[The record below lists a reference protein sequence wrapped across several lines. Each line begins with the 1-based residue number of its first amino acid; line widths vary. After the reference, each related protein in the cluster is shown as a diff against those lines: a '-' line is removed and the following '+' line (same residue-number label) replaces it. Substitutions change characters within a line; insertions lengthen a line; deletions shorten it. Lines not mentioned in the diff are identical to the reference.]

1 MRKISVII
9 PCYNVERW
17 IDRCMMSIEVQTIG
31 MEELEIICID
41 DASTDNTWNHLKKWK
56 QRYPEHIVL
65 IRQEVNKRQGAARN
79 IGLQYAS
86 AEWIAFIDADDWLES
101 DCLEQLYTPIVQY
114 DCDVSFCDWTAD
126 MSDLFTCFEK
136 DDAKKAE
143 GDFYGVADTEEKK
156 KKWIGRRVLGD
167 SVCGKII
174 RKSIIFE
181 NKIFFPEE
189 LAYEDMYWVPLL
201 HVYVK
206 SAYKVGKKMYHY
218 FVGDNSTVRSKN
230 SDHHIDWITIQL
242 MKWNDYQKRGLL
254 EKYRTELEQ
263 DALNDAV
270 CFMKMLTLQYDRP
283 PFSLFL
289 LERELIGQ
297 YIPKYQDNL
306 YLANCTEI
314 FSVLLEALYCP
325 LNKSEFQ
332 MFVTEAK
339 KYWGE

>member
-1 MRKISVII
+1 
-9 PCYNVERW
+9 
-17 IDRCMMSIEVQTIG
+17 
-31 MEELEIICID
+31 
-41 DASTDNTWNHLKKWK
+41 
-56 QRYPEHIVL
+56 
-65 IRQEVNKRQGAARN
+65 
-79 IGLQYAS
+79 
-86 AEWIAFIDADDWLES
+86 
-101 DCLEQLYTPIVQY
+101 
-114 DCDVSFCDWTAD
+114 
-126 MSDLFTCFEK
+126 
-136 DDAKKAE
+136 
-143 GDFYGVADTEEKK
+143 
-156 KKWIGRRVLGD
+156 
-167 SVCGKII
+167 
-174 RKSIIFE
+174 
-181 NKIFFPEE
+181 
-189 LAYEDMYWVPLL
+189 
-201 HVYVK
+201 
-206 SAYKVGKKMYHY
+206 
-218 FVGDNSTVRSKN
+218 
-230 SDHHIDWITIQL
+230 